1 MSEETNIKTITA
13 GGRRFLVPNLS
24 AFEQK
29 EIYFKIRPTLVTLS
43 MYYGQQ
49 QNLVFNDD
57 ILENMLCMKEIS
69 ADRQW
74 IEDLL
79 MRGVREYKDGKNVM
93 ADIESFHDAIH
104 SVYIPLLVGILKE
117 NFEDFFCSLKRDV
130 EKIASIARATSQQ

>member
-1 MSEETNIKTITA
+1 MSEETNIKTVVA

-29 EIYFKIRPTLVTLS
+29 EIYFKIRPTLVSLS
-43 MYYGQQ
+43 MHYGQQ
-49 QNLVFNDD
+49 TLLFNDD
-57 ILENMLCMKEIS
+57 ILENLLCRPEIS
-69 ADRQW
+69 EDRQW

-130 EKIASIARATSQQ
+130 EKIASVARATSQQ